1 MRFSRFWGAPDARR
15 PLPGRDGPL
24 QVLIQ
29 PVDPAPV
36 HVRRAYRIAG
46 EMPVDGI
53 GDALDRYAV
62 VPERVIQPIGPRH
75 PDPRVAHIRQVQRAG
90 LPPAAHPRPWPAATG
105 LEP

>member
-24 QVLIQ
+24 EVLIQ

-53 GDALDRYAV
+53 GDELDRYAV
-62 VPERVIQPIGPRH
+62 VPERAIRLLRLR
-75 PDPRVAHIRQVQRAG
+75 DRYPRVAPLPQHRPTRLPRRA
-90 LPPAAHPRPWPAATG
+90 LRDRSLAAPG
-105 LEP
+105 